1 MNENLFTES
10 GFSVPSGFK
19 GGTRKGIRRSNR
31 GRKRKAREIS
41 DSDDSD
47 GDNQSYDEGVSESHS
62 EGMSINF
69 FKSIYRIL
77 SVYSFFFQ
85 ELRYSMS

>member
-19 GGTRKGIRRSNR
+19 GGTRRGSRRSNR
-31 GRKRKAREIS
+31 GRKRKAKEIS

-47 GDNQSYDEGVSESHS
+47 GDNQSYDEGASDTRS
-62 EGMSINF
+62 EGTVYFLFAISLQ
-69 FKSIYRIL
+69 IYLIQK
-77 SVYSFFFQ
+77 FFFHYVKQ
-85 ELRYSMS
+85 FI

>member
-19 GGTRKGIRRSNR
+19 GGTRKGTRRSNR
-31 GRKRKAREIS
+31 GRKRKVREIS

-47 GDNQSYDEGVSESHS
+47 GDNQSYDEGASESRS
-62 EGMSINF
+62 EGIF
-69 FKSIYRIL
+69 H
-77 SVYSFFFQ
+77 
-85 ELRYSMS
+85 